1 MERNRIVKK
10 IMLYV
15 QVRFRSPLNVSSGE
29 DEWTDADLLRDGNG
43 DVFVPGSS
51 LAGAMRAYIKKEKN
65 KPCLLGYT
73 KHEEN
78 GLDTGKMSA
87 LFISDLTFDEQ
98 PLSGVRDGVEL
109 NAQKTAKSES
119 KYDMEILEAG
129 SKAHFFLE
137 LTVREQDNEKEMQQE
152 ISKVFR
158 GINEGEIRLG
168 SKKTRGFGEF
178 EILSV
183 SEKEYTKENY
193 ADYANAYQNNS
204 WKDAE
209 NKLKEWME
217 KADWTPATLHIEVP
231 LRMKGGISI
240 RRYAA
245 KKGEPDYVHLTRP
258 VIQTDENGNETDRN
272 EIAVLP
278 GNSLAGAIRHRMEM
292 IIWEL
297 KEAGAE
303 LPKNSTDIINTI
315 FGYVNGDQGCASN
328 IIVHEVDIKGAKQ
341 LTMVRTGV
349 SRFESAVKRGSLYT
363 EKTYVDGTLNVR
375 IDVRKVDNWQDE
387 AWMIGILL
395 LVLKD
400 LQNGL
405 LAVGGQTAIG
415 RGIFS
420 ANGPITID
428 GIPIDKTPM
437 DEILDDEKMIAGK
450 SVDGDRTAGNAADG
464 TVSVENFLIG
474 NLLKNM
480 PENGGGKA

>member
-65 KPCLLGYT
+65 EPCLLGYS
-73 KHEEN
+73 KHEAN

-87 LFISDLTFDEQ
+87 LFISDLTFDES

-152 ISKVFR
+152 IGKVFR

-193 ADYANAYQNNS
+193 ADYANAYQNDF
-204 WKDAE
+204 WRDAE
-209 NKLKEWME
+209 NKLQKWME
-217 KADWTPATLHIEVP
+217 KADGTLSMVHIEVP

-245 KKGEPDYVHLTRP
+245 KKGEPDYAHLTRP
-258 VIQTDENGNETDRN
+258 VIQTDENGKETDRT

-278 GNSLAGAIRHRMEM
+278 GNSLAGALRHRMET
-292 IIWEL
+292 IIGEL
-297 KEAGAE
+297 KEAGVKF
-303 LPKNSTDIINTI
+303 PKNRTSTDIINII

-328 IIVHEVDIKGAKQ
+328 IIVHEVDIKGAKP
-341 LTMVRTGV
+341 LAMVRTGV
-349 SRFESAVKRGSLYT
+349 SRFESAVRKGSLYT

-375 IDVRKVDNWQDE
+375 IDVRKGDNPQDE
-387 AWMIGILL
+387 AWIIGILL

-428 GIPIDKTPM
+428 GIPIDKTPI
-437 DEILDDEKMIAGK
+437 DKILDDEKTIAGN
-450 SVDGDRTAGNAADG
+450 SADG

>member
-65 KPCLLGYT
+65 EPCLLGYS
-73 KHEEN
+73 KHEAN

-87 LFISDLTFDEQ
+87 LFISDLTFDES

-152 ISKVFR
+152 IGKVFR

-193 ADYANAYQNNS
+193 ADYANAYQNDS

-217 KADWTPATLHIEVP
+217 KADWTPSTLHIEVP

-240 RRYAA
+240 RRYAS
-245 KKGEPDYVHLTRP
+245 KKGEPDYVHLTRL
-258 VIQTDENGNETDRN
+258 VIQTDEDGNETDRK

-278 GNSLAGAIRHRMEM
+278 GNSLAGALRHRMET
-292 IIWEL
+292 IIGEL
-297 KEAGAE
+297 KEAGVKF
-303 LPKNSTDIINTI
+303 PKNWTSTDIINTI
-315 FGYVNGDQGCASN
+315 FGYVDGDQGCASN
-328 IIVHEVDIKGAKQ
+328 VIVHEVDIKGAKQ

-349 SRFESAVKRGSLYT
+349 SRFESAVRKGSLYT

-375 IDVRKVDNWQDE
+375 IDVRKGDNPQDE
-387 AWMIGILL
+387 AWIIGILL

-415 RGIFS
+415 RGTFS

-428 GIPIDKTPM
+428 GIPIDKTPI
-437 DEILDDEKMIAGK
+437 DKILDDEKTIAGN
-450 SVDGDRTAGNAADG
+450 SADG
-464 TVSVENFLIG
+464 TVSAENFLIG

>member
-15 QVRFRSPLNVSSGE
+15 QVRFLSPLNVSSGE
-29 DEWTDADLLRDGNG
+29 DEWTDADLLRNGNG

-51 LAGAMRAYIKKEKN
+51 LAGAMRAYIKKRKN
-65 KPCLLGYT
+65 EPCLLGYS

-87 LFISDLTFDEQ
+87 LFISDLTFDET

-109 NAQKTAKSES
+109 NAQKTAKTES

-137 LTVREQDNEKEMQQE
+137 LTVREQDNEEEMRQE
-152 ISKVFR
+152 IGKVFR
-158 GINEGEIRLG
+158 GINAGEVRLG

-178 EILSV
+178 KILSV
-183 SEKEYTKENY
+183 AEKEYTKENY
-193 ADYANAYQNNS
+193 FDYANAYQNDS
-204 WKDAE
+204 WRDAE

-217 KADWTPATLHIEVP
+217 KADWMPSTIHIEVP

-245 KKGEPDYVHLTRP
+245 KKGEPDYVQLTRP
-258 VIQTDENGNETDRN
+258 VIQTDENGNETDRT

-278 GNSLAGAIRHRMEM
+278 GNSLAGALRHRMET
-292 IIWEL
+292 IIGEL
-297 KEAGAE
+297 KEAGVKF
-303 LPKNSTDIINTI
+303 PKNWTSTDIINTI
-315 FGYVNGDQGCASN
+315 FGYTNGDQGCASN
-328 IIVHEVDIKGAKQ
+328 VIVHEIDIKGAKQ

-349 SRFESAVKRGSLYT
+349 SRFESAVRKGSLYT

-387 AWMIGILL
+387 AWIIGILL

-428 GIPIDKTPM
+428 GIPIDKTPI
-437 DEILDDEKMIAGK
+437 DKILDDEKSVAGEC
-450 SVDGDRTAGNAADG
+450 
-464 TVSVENFLIG
+464 SVENFLIG
-474 NLLKNM
+474 NLLKHM
-480 PENGGGKA
+480 SENGGGKA

>member
-1 MERNRIVKK
+1 MERNRMVKK

-15 QVRFRSPLNVSSGE
+15 QVRFLSPLNVSSGE

-43 DVFVPGSS
+43 NVFVPGSS
-51 LAGAMRAYIKKEKN
+51 LAGAMRAYIRKEKN
-65 KPCLLGYT
+65 EPCLLGYT
-73 KHEEN
+73 KKEKN
-78 GLDTGKMSA
+78 GQDTGKMSA

-109 NAQKTAKSES
+109 TAQKTAKTES

-129 SKAHFFLE
+129 SRAHFFLE
-137 LTVREQDNEKEMQQE
+137 LTVREQDNEAEMQQE
-152 ISKVFR
+152 IAKIFY
-158 GINEGEIRLG
+158 GIKEGEIRLG
-168 SKKTRGFGEF
+168 GKKTRGFGKF

-183 SEKEYTKENY
+183 AEKEYTKENY
-193 ADYANAYQNNS
+193 ADYANAYQN
-204 WKDAE
+204 DAWRGAK
-209 NKLKEWME
+209 NQLKEWLE
-217 KADWTPATLHIEVP
+217 KADWTPSMVHIEVP

-258 VIQTDENGNETDRN
+258 TLLTDENGNKAKKT
-272 EIAVLP
+272 EIPVLS
-278 GNSLAGAIRHRMEM
+278 GSSLAGAIRHRMET
-292 IIWEL
+292 ILGDL
-297 KEAGAE
+297 KAAGVK
-303 LPKNSTDIINTI
+303 LPKNNTDIINTI
-315 FGYVNGDQGCASN
+315 FGYVDEDQACASN
-328 IIVHEVDIKGAKQ
+328 IMVHEVDIKDAKP

-349 SRFESAVKRGSLYT
+349 SRFESAVRKGSLYT

-375 IDVRKVDNWQDE
+375 IDVRKGNDPQDE
-387 AWMIGILL
+387 AWILGMLL

-428 GIPIDKTPM
+428 G
-437 DEILDDEKMIAGK
+437 EC
-450 SVDGDRTAGNAADG
+450 
-464 TVSVENFLIG
+464 SVENFLIG
-474 NLLKNM
+474 NLLKHM
-480 PENGGGKA
+480 TEKGGGEA

>member
-15 QVRFRSPLNVSSGE
+15 QVRFLSPLNVSSGE

-65 KPCLLGYT
+65 ESCLLGYT

-87 LFISDLTFDEQ
+87 LFISDLTFDE
-98 PLSGVRDGVEL
+98 PTLSGVRDGVEL
-109 NAQKTAKSES
+109 NAQKTAKTES

-137 LTVREQDNEKEMQQE
+137 LTVREQDNEAEMRQE
-152 ISKVFR
+152 IGKIFR

-168 SKKTRGFGEF
+168 SKKTRGFGKF
-178 EILSV
+178 KILSV
-183 SEKEYTKENY
+183 AEKEYTKENY
-193 ADYANAYQNNS
+193 TDYANAYQNDS
-204 WKDAE
+204 WKNAE
-209 NKLKEWME
+209 NKLKKWME
-217 KADWTPATLHIEVP
+217 NADWTPSMIHIEVP

-245 KKGEPDYVHLTRP
+245 KKGEPDYVQLTRP
-258 VIQTDENGNETDRN
+258 VIQRDENGNETGKN

-278 GNSLAGAIRHRMEM
+278 GNSLAGAIRHRMET
-292 IIWEL
+292 IIGEL
-297 KEAGAE
+297 KEAGVK
-303 LPKNSTDIINTI
+303 LPKNSADADIIKRV
-315 FGYVNGDQGCASN
+315 FGYVDGNQGCASN
-328 IIVHEVDIKGAKQ
+328 IIVHEADIKGAKP

-349 SRFESAVKRGSLYT
+349 SRFESAVKKGSLYT

-375 IDVRKVDNWQDE
+375 IDVRKGNRTQDE
-387 AWMIGILL
+387 EWILGILL
-395 LVLKD
+395 LVLKE
-400 LQNGL
+400 LQSGL

-428 GIPIDKTPM
+428 GK
-437 DEILDDEKMIAGK
+437 AGEE
-450 SVDGDRTAGNAADG
+450 DL
-464 TVSVENFLIG
+464 LIG

-480 PENGGGKA
+480 SGNGGGEA

>member
-1 MERNRIVKK
+1 MERNCIVKK

-15 QVRFRSPLNVSSGE
+15 QICFLSPLNVSSGE

-65 KPCLLGYT
+65 EPCLLGYE
-73 KHEEN
+73 KHEAN

-87 LFISDLTFDEQ
+87 LFISDLIFEESL
-98 PLSGVRDGVEL
+98 LSGVRDGVEL

-137 LTVREQDNEKEMQQE
+137 LTVRKQDNEAEMLQE
-152 ISKVFR
+152 ISNIFR

-178 EILSV
+178 KILSV
-183 SEKEYTKENY
+183 AEKEYTKENY
-193 ADYANAYQNNS
+193 ADYANAYQDAS
-204 WKDAE
+204 WRDAE

-217 KADWTPATLHIEVP
+217 KADWTPSVVHIEVP

-240 RRYAA
+240 RQYAA

-258 VIQTDENGNETDRN
+258 MLQRDENGNETEKI
-272 EIAVLP
+272 EIPVLS
-278 GNSLAGAIRHRMEM
+278 GSSLAGAIRHRMET
-292 IIWEL
+292 IIGEL
-297 KEAGAE
+297 KEAGVK

-315 FGYVNGDQGCASN
+315 FGYVDGDQGRASN
-328 IIVHEVDIKGAKQ
+328 IIVHEVDIKGAKP

-349 SRFESAVKRGSLYT
+349 SRFESAVKKGSLYT
-363 EKTYVDGTLNVR
+363 ERTYVDGTLNVR
-375 IDVRKVDNWQDE
+375 IGVRKGKSPQDE
-387 AWMIGILL
+387 AWILGILL

-415 RGIFS
+415 RGIFL
-420 ANGPITID
+420 ANGSITID
-428 GIPIDKTPM
+428 GIPIDRN
-437 DEILDDEKMIAGK
+437 LDDGK
-450 SVDGDRTAGNAADG
+450 E
-464 TVSVENFLIG
+464 SVENYLIG

-480 PENGGGKA
+480 SENGGGKA

>member
-15 QVRFRSPLNVSSGE
+15 QVRFLSPLNVSSGE

-65 KPCLLGYT
+65 ESCLLGYT

-87 LFISDLTFDEQ
+87 LFISDLTFDE
-98 PLSGVRDGVEL
+98 PTLSGVRDGVEL
-109 NAQKTAKSES
+109 NAQKTAKTES

-137 LTVREQDNEKEMQQE
+137 LTVREQDNEAEMRQE
-152 ISKVFR
+152 IGKIFR

-168 SKKTRGFGEF
+168 SKKTRGFGKF
-178 EILSV
+178 KILSV
-183 SEKEYTKENY
+183 AEKEYTKENY
-193 ADYANAYQNNS
+193 TDYANAYQNDS
-204 WKDAE
+204 WKNAE
-209 NKLKEWME
+209 NKLKKWME
-217 KADWTPATLHIEVP
+217 NADWTPSMIHIEVP

-245 KKGEPDYVHLTRP
+245 KKGEPDYVQLTRP
-258 VIQTDENGNETDRN
+258 VIQRDENGNETGKN

-278 GNSLAGAIRHRMEM
+278 GNRLTGAIRHRMET
-292 IIWEL
+292 IIGEL
-297 KEAGAE
+297 KEAGVK
-303 LPKNSTDIINTI
+303 LPKNSADADIIKRV
-315 FGYVNGDQGCASN
+315 FGYVDGNQGCASN
-328 IIVHEVDIKGAKQ
+328 IIVHEADIKGAKP

-349 SRFESAVKRGSLYT
+349 SRFESAVKKGSLYT

-375 IDVRKVDNWQDE
+375 IDVRKGNRTQDE
-387 AWMIGILL
+387 EWILGILL
-395 LVLKD
+395 LVLKE
-400 LQNGL
+400 LQSGL

-428 GIPIDKTPM
+428 GK
-437 DEILDDEKMIAGK
+437 AGEE
-450 SVDGDRTAGNAADG
+450 DL
-464 TVSVENFLIG
+464 LIG

-480 PENGGGKA
+480 SGNGGGEA

>member
-1 MERNRIVKK
+1 MEQNRMVKK

-15 QVRFRSPLNVSSGE
+15 QVRFLSPLNVSSGE

-43 DVFVPGSS
+43 NVFVPGSS
-51 LAGAMRAYIKKEKN
+51 LAGAMRAYIRKEKN
-65 KPCLLGYT
+65 EPCLLGYT
-73 KHEEN
+73 KKEKN
-78 GLDTGKMSA
+78 GQDTGKMSA

-109 NAQKTAKSES
+109 TAQKTTKTES

-129 SKAHFFLE
+129 SRAHFFLE
-137 LTVREQDNEKEMQQE
+137 LTVREQDNEAEMQQE
-152 ISKVFR
+152 IAKIFH
-158 GINEGEIRLG
+158 GIKEGEIRLG
-168 SKKTRGFGEF
+168 GKKTRGFGKF

-183 SEKEYTKENY
+183 AEKEYTKENY
-193 ADYANAYQNNS
+193 TDYANAYQN
-204 WKDAE
+204 DAWRGVK
-209 NKLKEWME
+209 NQLKEWLE
-217 KADWTPATLHIEVP
+217 KADWTPSMVHIEVP

-258 VIQTDENGNETDRN
+258 TLLTDENGNKAKKT
-272 EIAVLP
+272 EIPVLS
-278 GNSLAGAIRHRMEM
+278 GSSLAGAIRHRMET
-292 IIWEL
+292 ILGDL
-297 KEAGAE
+297 KAAGVK
-303 LPKNSTDIINTI
+303 LPKNNTDIINTI
-315 FGYVNGDQGCASN
+315 FGYVDEDQACASN
-328 IIVHEVDIKGAKQ
+328 IMVHEVDIKDAKP

-349 SRFESAVKRGSLYT
+349 SRFESVVRKGSLYT

-375 IDVRKVDNWQDE
+375 IDVRKGSDPQDE
-387 AWMIGILL
+387 AWILGMLL

-428 GIPIDKTPM
+428 G
-437 DEILDDEKMIAGK
+437 EC
-450 SVDGDRTAGNAADG
+450 
-464 TVSVENFLIG
+464 SVENSLIG

-480 PENGGGKA
+480 SENGGGEA

>member
-10 IMLYV
+10 IILYV
-15 QVRFRSPLNVSSGE
+15 QVRFLSPLNVSSGE

-65 KPCLLGYT
+65 EPCLLGYT

-87 LFISDLTFDEQ
+87 LFISDLTFDE
-98 PLSGVRDGVEL
+98 PALSEVRDGVEL
-109 NAQKTAKSES
+109 NAQKTAKTES

-137 LTVREQDNEKEMQQE
+137 LTVREQDNEAEMRQE
-152 ISKVFR
+152 IGKVFR
-158 GINEGEIRLG
+158 GIKEGEIRLG

-183 SEKEYTKENY
+183 AEKEYTKENY
-193 ADYANAYQNNS
+193 ADYANAYQNDS

-209 NKLKEWME
+209 NELKKWME
-217 KADWTPATLHIEVP
+217 KENWTPSMVHIEVP

-245 KKGEPDYVHLTRP
+245 KKGEPDYVQLTRT
-258 VIQTDENGNETDRN
+258 VIRRDENGNETEKI
-272 EIAVLP
+272 EIPVLS
-278 GNSLAGAIRHRMEM
+278 GNSLAGAIRHRME
-292 IIWEL
+292 IIIGEL
-297 KEAGAE
+297 KEAGVKF
-303 LPKNSTDIINTI
+303 PQNSTDIINI
-315 FGYVNGDQGCASN
+315 VFGYVNGNQGRASN
-328 IIVHEVDIKGAKQ
+328 IIVHEVDIKVAKP

-349 SRFESAVKRGSLYT
+349 SRFESAVKKGSLYT

-375 IDVRKVDNWQDE
+375 IGVRKGKSPQDE
-387 AWMIGILL
+387 AWILGILL

-415 RGIFS
+415 RGIFL
-420 ANGPITID
+420 ANGSITID
-428 GIPIDKTPM
+428 GIPIDRN
-437 DEILDDEKMIAGK
+437 LDDGK
-450 SVDGDRTAGNAADG
+450 E
-464 TVSVENFLIG
+464 SVENYLIG

-480 PENGGGKA
+480 SENGGGKA